1 LAKNRAVAPDLSY
14 ATWQAIGRGKLTM
27 PEMERLAAIIKT
39 YGWHAALVR
48 PVFHNP
54 ETNWEL
60 TVVHK
65 EKVGAPA
72 DSAA

>member
-1 LAKNRAVAPDLSY
+1 MLA
-14 ATWQAIGRGKLTM
+14 M
-27 PEMERLAAIIKT
+27 PEMERLGTIVKT

-48 PVFHNP
+48 PVSHNP
-54 ETNWEL
+54 ETNWAL